1 MKRAFLFAAA
11 AAMAALSAPL
21 LTAPSADAAPA
32 RKGRAPARDWTRTV
46 VATPEGGFRMGNP
59 AAAVKVVEF
68 LSLTC
73 SHCRN
78 FSVDGEAQLVERV
91 RTGRVSY
98 EIRSHVLNEVDL
110 AATVLNRCAP
120 PSRYFALND
129 AILREQPQWV
139 GRLEAM
145 TPAQAAEL
153 EALPGM
159 ERLARTATVTGLNSL
174 AMQHGMTAATIRAC
188 YAGDT
193 GVRRVLAMHEEAKA
207 QGVQGT
213 PSFMVNGQLTEAY
226 DWATLAP
233 LLNPSG

>member
-11 AAMAALSAPL
+11 AAIAALSAPL
-21 LTAPSADAAPA
+21 LTVPGADAAPA
-32 RKGRAPARDWTRTV
+32 RKGVARDWTRTV

-68 LSLTC
+68 VSLTC
-73 SHCRN
+73 SHCRDFAMN
-78 FSVDGEAQLVERV
+78 SEPQLVDRV
-91 RTGRVSY
+91 RGGQVSY
-98 EIRSHVLNEVDL
+98 EIRSHVLNGVDL
-110 AATVLNRCAP
+110 AATVLNRCTA

-153 EALPGM
+153 EALRGG
-159 ERLARTATVTGLNSL
+159 ERLARTATITGLNTL
-174 AMQHGMTAATIRAC
+174 AMQHGMTAASIRAC
-188 YAGDT
+188 YADT
-193 GVRRVLAMHEEAKA
+193 AGVTRLRDMYNEARA
-207 QGVQGT
+207 QGVRGT
-213 PSFMVNGQLTEAY
+213 PTFMVNGQLTEAY